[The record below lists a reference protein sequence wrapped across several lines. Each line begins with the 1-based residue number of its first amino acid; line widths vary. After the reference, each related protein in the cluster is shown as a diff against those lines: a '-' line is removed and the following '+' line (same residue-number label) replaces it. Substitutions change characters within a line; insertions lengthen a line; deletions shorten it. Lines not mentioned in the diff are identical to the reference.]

1 MTEYDKWTV
10 AALAAELES
19 RGERAGKKKAAMV
32 SRLEE
37 LDRQRQKKKKRP
49 REDDAR
55 TLDEVDGAA
64 AELIC
69 AITQDL
75 PVNPV
80 TAADGRVYERAAIE
94 KWFERDGPI
103 KSPVTNEPMKRK
115 LLPAVQV
122 RSMIERMV
130 KSSALKG
137 EKAPDAWVA
146 KLEADDKYAKTTA
159 HSGEG

>member
-80 TAADGRVYERAAIE
+80 TAALTLRTFSSMSTTSTSTHTALTTR
-94 KWFERDGPI
+94 
-103 KSPVTNEPMKRK
+103 T
-115 LLPAVQV
+115 LV
-122 RSMIERMV
+122 R
-130 KSSALKG
+130 
-137 EKAPDAWVA
+137 
-146 KLEADDKYAKTTA
+146 
-159 HSGEG
+159 